1 MRHAV
6 GNGGVGGGK
15 AGGMCA
21 SAINLPAA
29 STMETPQLRPKLT
42 TMTAKPANN
51 TLPSP
56 TRNHEDDDNEHQ
68 VKFVFGLAV
77 LVSIDQEMG
86 HSCNHTLFAC
96 GNEHS
101 DSPPNLKFRLGGP
114 QTTFRDLLAL
124 GLRIN

>member
-6 GNGGVGGGK
+6 GNGVGGVGK

-29 STMETPQLRPKLT
+29 STMETPQLRPKLAS
-42 TMTAKPANN
+42 MTAKPANN

-68 VKFVFGLAV
+68 VRFHLSSALSRTYFNFQAIKRWRIHAIVPHL
-77 LVSIDQEMG
+77 
-86 HSCNHTLFAC
+86 HAC
-96 GNEHS
+96 GNEHC
-101 DSPPNLKFRLGGP
+101 DSF
-114 QTTFRDLLAL
+114 
-124 GLRIN
+124 

>member
-1 MRHAV
+1 MRNAV
-6 GNGGVGGGK
+6 GNGVGGVGK

-42 TMTAKPANN
+42 TMTAKPTNN

-68 VKFVFGLAV
+68 VRFVLGLV
-77 LVSIDQEMG
+77 GLVSSDQ
-86 HSCNHTLFAC
+86 A
-96 GNEHS
+96 
-101 DSPPNLKFRLGGP
+101 
-114 QTTFRDLLAL
+114 RD
-124 GLRIN
+124 GVFMQSYPICMWQ

>member
-6 GNGGVGGGK
+6 GNGVGGVGK

-29 STMETPQLRPKLT
+29 TTMETPQLRPKLT
-42 TMTAKPANN
+42 SMTAKPANN

-68 VKFVFGLAV
+68 VRFVLGLV
-77 LVSIDQEMG
+77 GLV
-86 HSCNHTLFAC
+86 SCNHTPFAC
-96 GNEHS
+96 GNEYS
-101 DSPPNLKFRLGGP
+101 DSF
-114 QTTFRDLLAL
+114 
-124 GLRIN
+124 

>member
-6 GNGGVGGGK
+6 GNGVGGVGK

-42 TMTAKPANN
+42 SMTAKPANN

-68 VKFVFGLAV
+68 VRFHLSSALLDLFQL
-77 LVSIDQEMG
+77 SIDQEMAY
-86 HSCNHTLFAC
+86 SCNRTPFAC

-101 DSPPNLKFRLGGP
+101 ASF
-114 QTTFRDLLAL
+114 
-124 GLRIN
+124 